1 MRQILYV
8 DRAFAVIYAV
18 NVERS
23 SLFYEQFGFQRFFQ
37 LPPEGEPGY
46 IGLKRGASEFA
57 IVSKDWPL
65 DQYQLAMGE
74 GPRFEMFI
82 YVEDVDAA
90 IEKLRGSGT
99 TVLKDP
105 EDMPWGER
113 IGYVADP
120 DGNPV
125 ALATAPADQ

>member
-1 MRQILYV
+1 M
-8 DRAFAVIYAV
+8 DRAFTVIFAV

-23 SLFYEQFGFQRFFQ
+23 AVFYEQFGFQRFFQ

-57 IVSKDWPL
+57 IVSKDWPS
-65 DQYQLAMGE
+65 DNYQLAMGE

-90 IEKLRGSGT
+90 LEMLGGSGT
-99 TVLKDP
+99 AVLKDP

-113 IGYVADP
+113 IAYVLDP

-125 ALATAPADQ
+125 ALANAPTDP

>member
-1 MRQILYV
+1 M
-8 DRAFAVIYAV
+8 DRAFAVIFAT

-23 SLFYEQFGFQRFFQ
+23 AVFYEQFGFQRFFQ

-46 IGLKRGASEFA
+46 VGLKRGASEFA

-65 DQYQLAMGE
+65 DNYQLAMGE

-82 YVEDVDAA
+82 YVKDVDAA
-90 IEKLRGSGT
+90 IERLGGSGT
-99 TVLKDP
+99 SVLKDP

-113 IGYVADP
+113 IAYVVDP

-125 ALATAPADQ
+125 ALANAPTDP

>member
-1 MRQILYV
+1 
-8 DRAFAVIYAV
+8 
-18 NVERS
+18 
-23 SLFYEQFGFQRFFQ
+23 LFYEKFGFQRYVQ

-65 DQYQLAMGE
+65 DHYQLAMGE

-82 YVEDVDAA
+82 YIKDVDAA
-90 IEKLRGSGT
+90 IEMLRGSGT

-113 IGYVADP
+113 IAYVVDP

-125 ALATAPADQ
+125 ALANAPTDP